1 MFTLYTD
8 TSNVCPGA
16 VLSHEND
23 YGIERASRALSGCER
38 KYATTEKETLAI
50 HYGSEHFR
58 LYLLGRHFKIV
69 TDLSTLRWLSSIAPK
84 G

>member
-8 TSNVCPGA
+8 TYNVCPGA
-16 VLSHEND
+16 VLSHED
-23 YGIERASRALSGCER
+23 DHSIERASRALSGC
-38 KYATTEKETLAI
+38 KCKHATTEKEALAI

-58 LYLLGRHFKIV
+58 LYLLGCHFKIV
-69 TDLSTLRWLSSIAPK
+69 TNHSTLRWLSSIEPK